1 MSFRNHTALAAGR
14 WAAGILLGG
23 VLLCSLA
30 CGGAGSASRITPRPI
45 PPGILSI
52 SAFPRFEPPPTEQ
65 DFLNAFDLAY
75 NAGVRAQ
82 FFSYTWKQLEPQ
94 AGPPY
99 NLQDLTNAIN
109 FAVGRGFKQILIGI
123 QVLNTVPREVPPD
136 LETVGFDTPVMKQ
149 RFHALLD
156 AIRPSLNRPEVK
168 YISIGNEVDGYLG
181 AHPDE
186 WLTYKAFY
194 EDALAYIHQIMPGI
208 KVGVT
213 VMFGGAVGPDAANVA
228 SLTSASDVYILTY
241 YPLGDAF
248 KPYGAQAPTTDFPR
262 MVGLAGTRPVILQE
276 VGYPSATLLDS
287 SESEQAQFV
296 TNVFQSWQAQGSKI
310 PFLNYFMLHDFTQ
323 QMCHDFAIY
332 YGFPDP
338 NFEAYLCTLGLRR
351 VDGVPKI
358 SWQAFVNGA
367 ASVGLPE

>member
-1 MSFRNHTALAAGR
+1 VARIFLA
-14 WAAGILLGG
+14 IVMLLA
-23 VLLCSLA
+23 LA
-30 CGGAGSASRITPRPI
+30 CGDGGNASRLAPRPT

-52 SAFPRFEPPPTEQ
+52 SAFPRFEPPPTDQ
-65 DFLNAFDLAY
+65 DYINAFDLAY

-99 NLQDLTNAIN
+99 NLQDLTNGIN
-109 FAVGRGFKQILIGI
+109 FATGRGFTQLLIGI

-136 LETVGFDTPVMKQ
+136 LELVSFDTPLMKG
-149 RFHALLD
+149 RFHDLLD
-156 AIRPSLNRPEVK
+156 AIRPSLKPEVK
-168 YISIGNEVDGYLG
+168 YISIGNEVDGYLS
-181 AHPDE
+181 AHPAE
-186 WLTYKAFY
+186 WQTYKVFY
-194 EDALAYIHQIMPGI
+194 EDALAYIHQTMPGI

-213 VMFGGAVGPDAANVA
+213 VMFGGAIGPAAANVA
-228 SLTSASDVYILTY
+228 SLTSSSDAYILTY

-248 KPYGAQAPTTDFPR
+248 KPYGAQAPISDFPR

-296 TNVFQSWQAQGSKI
+296 TNVFQTWQAQGSKI
-310 PFLNYFMLHDFTQ
+310 AFLNYFMLHDFTA
-323 QMCHDFAIY
+323 QMCSDFASY
-332 YGFPDP
+332 YGDP
-338 NFEAYLCTLGLRR
+338 GDANFQAYLCTLGLRNAN
-351 VDGVPKI
+351 GTAKS

>member
-1 MSFRNHTALAAGR
+1 MSFRNEALIACGR
-14 WAAGILLGG
+14 WAAGIFLAIVMLLA
-23 VLLCSLA
+23 LA
-30 CGGAGSASRITPRPI
+30 CGDGGRSSTISPRPT

-52 SAFPRFEPPPTEQ
+52 SAFPRFEPPPTTDQ
-65 DFLNAFDLAY
+65 DYVNAFDLAY

-82 FFSYTWKQLEPQ
+82 FSSCTWKQLET
-94 AGPPY
+94 AGS
-99 NLQDLTNAIN
+99 NCTVQDLAN
-109 FAVGRGFKQILIGI
+109 FISFATGRGFKQILIGI

-136 LETVGFDTPVMKQ
+136 LELVSFDTPLMKT
-149 RFHALLD
+149 RFHNLLD
-156 AIRPSLNRPEVK
+156 AIKPNLNSNVK
-168 YISIGNEVDGYLG
+168 YISIGNEVDGYLS
-181 AHPDE
+181 AHPAE
-186 WLTYKAFY
+186 WQTYKAFY
-194 EDALAYIHQIMPGI
+194 EDALAYIHQTMPGI

-213 VMFGGAVGPDAANVA
+213 VMFGGAIGPNAANVA

-248 KPYGAQAPTTDFPR
+248 KPYGAQAPISDFPR

-296 TNVFQSWQAQGSKI
+296 TNVFQTWQAQGSKI
-310 PFLNYFMLHDFTQ
+310 AFLNYFMLHDFTE
-323 QMCHDFAIY
+323 QMCSDFATY
-332 YGFPDP
+332 YGDP
-338 NFEAYLCTLGLRR
+338 GDANFQAYLCTLGLRNAN
-351 VDGVPKI
+351 GTAKS